1 MRDSNLLKNFLIP
14 KQGEPWFGWITCFW
28 ENFGYSAVVV
38 YKDSSQNFCPLFPS
52 VPFSLGKV
60 FGKTLARTCWEDS
73 SQYWEPTHQ
82 SSLFLDQ
89 TFLWHVF
96 SFISLLLLCT
106 VDLKTFN
113 FLRFRNEGSLLTLDQ
128 RILNKSQRAFH
139 KVIIFLVFAF
149 QGFLF
154 RIIMVNYSSNSNCI
168 PSFLN
173 FNFELLFKLKV
184 KSLILWISY
193 IFLKFK

>member
-1 MRDSNLLKNFLIP
+1 MGN
-14 KQGEPWFGWITCFW
+14 W
-28 ENFGYSAVVV
+28 VVLV
-38 YKDSSQNFCPLFPS
+38 YTNSSQKFCPLFLPLFLS
-52 VPFSLGKV
+52 PWGKFLAKPWQELV
-60 FGKTLARTCWEDS
+60 GKTLLNIGNQHTSRRSFWIK
-73 SQYWEPTHQ
+73 
-82 SSLFLDQ
+82 LF
-89 TFLWHVF
+89 
-96 SFISLLLLCT
+96 FISLLLLCI

-128 RILNKSQRAFH
+128 RMMNKSQRAFH

-173 FNFELLFKLKV
+173 FNFKLLFKIIV
-184 KSLILWISY
+184 KNIL
-193 IFLKFK
+193 L